1 MDDHHFNSMFFWV
14 KFHQMAS
21 PHKVIQHPFVKY
33 GGFWLSNSPCC
44 NTIKSR
50 ASHLYDRTKGGNH
63 KGVEPIPPKVVG
75 IHFVIHWCW
84 WLATSHPPPFPSLL
98 HFLKPTNHL
107 FLPYVSFYCHPCLL
121 PILINHLH
129 NVY

>member
-33 GGFWLSNSPCC
+33 GGFLPSNSPCC

-63 KGVEPIPPKVVG
+63 RGVEAIPLKVVG
-75 IHFVIHWCW
+75 IHFVIH
-84 WLATSHPPPFPSLL
+84 
-98 HFLKPTNHL
+98 
-107 FLPYVSFYCHPCLL
+107 
-121 PILINHLH
+121 
-129 NVY
+129 